1 MTKKDKIE
9 VVIDRAKWRTG
20 GVGPKKTG
28 KGKTQLLNTSGYKC
42 CLGFLCE
49 AVGVE
54 KSIKEIVNPAYLKIN
69 IPQITEPLPAL
80 SGRIG
85 NTNLSRDAM
94 EINDDS
100 QLSPRQKED
109 KLKQLFKDSCYQLK
123 FVGEYKNET

>member
-20 GVGPKKTG
+20 GNGPKKTG
-28 KGKTQLLNTSGYKC
+28 KGKTQLLNSSGYKC

-54 KSIKEIVNPAYLKIN
+54 KSIKKIGNPAYLKIK
-69 IPQITEPLPAL
+69 IPEITTPIPAL
-80 SGRIG
+80 AGGIA
-85 NTNLSRDAM
+85 NTLLSRDAM
-94 EINDDS
+94 EINDDTE
-100 QLSPRQKED
+100 LSPRQKEE
-109 KLKQLFKDSCYQLK
+109 KLKRLFKDSCYRLK